1 MSAIDTNVLVRFI
14 VQDDSNQAEAVER
27 LRRRH
32 AHHDVRLFVST
43 TVILELEWVLRAC
56 FKFDKSQVLGAF
68 VRIIES
74 SELLI
79 ENEEAIIHAVE
90 SYGESAADLADCI
103 HAHVAAAAGRS
114 PLHTFDVKASKLD
127 GAELLR

>member
-56 FKFDKSQVLGAF
+56 FKFDKLQVLGAF
-68 VRIIES
+68 VRIIELFRAPDRERGGDHPCGR
-74 SELLI
+74 ELWRI
-79 ENEEAIIHAVE
+79 R
-90 SYGESAADLADCI
+90 G
-103 HAHVAAAAGRS
+103 G
-114 PLHTFDVKASKLD
+114 P
-127 GAELLR
+127 G